1 LECGVDTL
9 LAAEPMGGMAALRKK
24 SLALSELFLAQVRER
39 CAKHELRS
47 VSPADSARRGSQVSL
62 TSPGVSGYAV
72 MQALIA
78 RGVIG
83 DFRGGDAGTGERD
96 LLRFGFTP
104 LYTRYAD
111 I

>member
-9 LAAEPMGGMAALRKK
+9 LAAEPLGGMAALRKK

-47 VSPADSARRGSQVSL
+47 VSPAEGARRGSQVSL
-62 TSPGVSGYAV
+62 ASAGFSGYAV

-83 DFRGGDAGTGERD
+83 DFRAGEAATGEPD
-96 LLRFGFTP
+96 LLRF
-104 LYTRYAD
+104 
-111 I
+111 